1 MLEFPI
7 RLIPGVGID
16 CAHFGEPRS
25 AHRESLGE
33 FEPFRRGNPE
43 VLVDIYVPSM
53 VTLEYDE
60 NDELIYLQIA
70 NNLATVLWEDVQ
82 LLDEPVDQVQVAMR
96 ARGHEPVTV
105 VNVDFYPKLGLRL
118 GVEWTDMGGPSEDR
132 EGELVREISLIQEET
147 ELEELQRKISEM
159 KL

>member
-1 MLEFPI
+1 MFEFPI

-16 CAHFGEPRS
+16 GAHFGEPRS

-33 FEPFRRGNPE
+33 FDSFRRGNPE

-60 NDELIYLQIA
+60 NDNLKYLQIA
-70 NNLATVLWEDVQ
+70 NNQAQVYWEDVQ
-82 LLDEPVDQVQVAMR
+82 LSDEPVEQVRAAMR

-118 GVEWTDMGGPSEDR
+118 GVEWTDLGGPNEDR
-132 EGELVREISLIQEET
+132 EGELVREISLIKEET
-147 ELEELQRKISEM
+147 ELAELQRKIREM
-159 KL
+159 GA